1 MQIGTYAP
9 LYVCKVK
16 KDKVSLQHFN
26 ASVLSFSRKQRKT
39 WAFYCVLEAL
49 KLKFQ
54 ENKEKFADLVF
65 FRIFVRMKQVSI
77 ALLMLIGALVLL
89 PTRLMAIDQKPG
101 DALKLKLQA
110 DKFFQSEQFSEALS
124 LYTQALEAAKT
135 TNDRPTQMSSTGNI
149 GNVYAYMEDYD
160 RATHYFKK
168 GYAIAVEDKNTLAQ
182 MQFAINLVQV
192 YCLSDNPKDARYWYK
207 IQMSLPY
214 KGNGVYRYYALANQ
228 SLIAKTER
236 NYGPALYYQRE
247 ALRGAEMDSIG
258 LRYTAMIHS
267 EIGNILSLEGKYA
280 EAVKSLQTSLGIAVQ
295 AGDKLKEADVCRDLY
310 VAYKQL
316 GDSIKA
322 NQCRSRYL
330 ELNDSIFDTQ
340 RMNSAKMK
348 LFDYENRLSDAT
360 IGRLTTHNRYLTII
374 IIAFLL
380 FMIVIATLY
389 IKLRYRNKQLLQ
401 SQQLL
406 VDKNEELSRQN
417 KNTQQLRRR
426 YLAAV
431 EKADRSEPQATHS
444 EEPLKAQNVESETS
458 QPTHSPDET
467 EENSTE
473 DIDKGSLLSDEQ
485 ATRLLEKINDV
496 FEDVSVISRD
506 DFSLAVLAQMVGSNT
521 KYVSMVIN
529 ETYGKNFKTYL
540 NEFRIREACRRLTD
554 TEHYGNMTIQAIYQ
568 ELGYKTAA
576 SFINA
581 FRKVNGVTPSQY
593 QKLSQTKADTED

>member
-1 MQIGTYAP
+1 M
-9 LYVCKVK
+9 
-16 KDKVSLQHFN
+16 
-26 ASVLSFSRKQRKT
+26 
-39 WAFYCVLEAL
+39 
-49 KLKFQ
+49 
-54 ENKEKFADLVF
+54 FAGLVF
-65 FRIFVRMKQVSI
+65 FRIFVRMKQVFI
-77 ALLMLIGALVLL
+77 AFLMLIGALVF
-89 PTRLMAIDQKPG
+89 PARVKAIDQNPG

-110 DKFFQSEQFSEALS
+110 DKHFQSEQFSEALS
-124 LYTQALEAAKT
+124 LYTQALEAAKI
-135 TNDRPTQMSSTGNI
+135 TNDRATQMASTGNI

-160 RATHYFKK
+160 RATYYFKK

-192 YCLSDNPKDARYWYK
+192 YCLSDNAQEARPWYK

-228 SLIAKTER
+228 SMIAKAEH
-236 NYGPALYYQRE
+236 NYAPALYYQRE
-247 ALRGAEMDSIG
+247 ALRAAEMDSIG
-258 LRYTAMIHS
+258 PRYMAMIYS
-267 EIGNILSLEGKYA
+267 EIGNILLLEKKYA
-280 EAVKSLQTSLGIAVQ
+280 EAVKSLQTSLDIAI
-295 AGDKLKEADVCRDLY
+295 ASDDKLKESDVCRDLY
-310 VAYKQL
+310 VAYKHL

-348 LFDYENRLSDAT
+348 LFDYENRMNDAT
-360 IGRLTTHNRYLTII
+360 IGRLTMHNRYLTLAVV
-374 IIAFLL
+374 AFLL

-406 VDKNEELSRQN
+406 VDKNEELTRQN

-431 EKADRSEPQATHS
+431 EKADHSEPSTEQPMPVK
-444 EEPLKAQNVESETS
+444 EELAAPTTV
-458 QPTHSPDET
+458 QPASSPSDEASA
-467 EENSTE
+467 ESTE
-473 DIDKGSLLSDEQ
+473 DMDKGSLLSDDQ

-554 TEHYGNMTIQAIYQ
+554 TQHYGNMTIQAIYQ

-581 FRKVNGVTPSQY
+581 FRKVNGMTPSQY

>member
-1 MQIGTYAP
+1 M
-9 LYVCKVK
+9 
-16 KDKVSLQHFN
+16 
-26 ASVLSFSRKQRKT
+26 
-39 WAFYCVLEAL
+39 
-49 KLKFQ
+49 
-54 ENKEKFADLVF
+54 FADLVF
-65 FRIFVRMKQVSI
+65 FSIFVRMKQVSV
-77 ALLMLIGALVLL
+77 AFLMLICALVLL

-110 DKFFQSEQFSEALS
+110 DKHFQSEQFSEALS

-135 TNDRPTQMSSTGNI
+135 TNDRPTQMASTGNI

-168 GYAIAVEDKNTLAQ
+168 GYAIALEDKNTLAQ

-192 YCLSDNPKDARYWYK
+192 YCLSNNPKDARYWYK

-228 SLIAKTER
+228 SLIAKTEH

-247 ALRGAEMDSIG
+247 ALRAAELDSIG
-258 LRYTAMIHS
+258 LRYMAMIHS
-267 EIGNILSLEGKYA
+267 EIGNILLLEKKYA
-280 EAVKSLQTSLGIAVQ
+280 EATKSLQTSLDIAIESD
-295 AGDKLKEADVCRDLY
+295 DKLKEAGVCRDLY
-310 VAYKQL
+310 MVYKQL
-316 GDSIKA
+316 GDSVKA

-330 ELNDSIFDTQ
+330 ELDDSIFDTQ

-348 LFDYENRLSDAT
+348 LFDYENRMNDAT

-389 IKLRYRNKQLLQ
+389 IKLRYRNKELLQ

-406 VDKNEELSRQN
+406 VDKNEELTRQN

-431 EKADRSEPQATHS
+431 ERADHSEPTTDHLDESIKPKAEDAASLPPTDLS
-444 EEPLKAQNVESETS
+444 EET
-458 QPTHSPDET
+458 D
-467 EENSTE
+467 ENSTE

-485 ATRLLEKINDV
+485 ATRLLEKINNV
-496 FEDVSVISRD
+496 FEDVSVISHD

-593 QKLSQTKADTED
+593 QKLSQTKADTEE